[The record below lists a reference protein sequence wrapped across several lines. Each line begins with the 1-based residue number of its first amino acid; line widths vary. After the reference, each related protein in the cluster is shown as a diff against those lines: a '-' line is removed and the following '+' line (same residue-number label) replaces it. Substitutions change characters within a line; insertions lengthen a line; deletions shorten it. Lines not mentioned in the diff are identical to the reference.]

1 MVHDNDNPFAD
12 MEVDWENVEK
22 AKPGMSTGRMPPYP
36 AYRGVCVAFDDGS
49 GNMLDHQLLEPAGKN
64 KGIKISI
71 EVLEPGDVEGEAVK
85 GKSYE
90 HVFWISAAN
99 WPYVKRDAEAIL
111 GVDPKNPQELLKAV
125 WAGRTVEFGIKDE
138 TYNGFM
144 RSKATHFNPWT
155 PEKAAADGKKAD
167 GKSDPKKGA
176 DPKTQ
181 QKAAATGQKAAAGQ
195 QAKAAASKSDVD
207 F

>member
-1 MVHDNDNPFAD
+1 MSNENPFAD

-22 AKPGMSTGRMPPYP
+22 AKPGMSTGRIPPYP
-36 AYRGVCVAFDDGS
+36 AYRGVCVAFDAGDGS
-49 GNMLDHQLLEPAGKN
+49 MIDHQLLAPAGKN
-64 KGIKISI
+64 KGVKISI
-71 EVLEPGDVEGEAVK
+71 EILEPSDIEGEAVK

-111 GVDPKNPQELLKAV
+111 GAEPKNPQELLSAV

-144 RSKATHFNPWT
+144 RSKSTHFNAWA
-155 PEKAAADGKKAD
+155 PESAAEKKAD
-167 GKSDPKKGA
+167 PKEGKP
-176 DPKTQ
+176 
-181 QKAAATGQKAAAGQ
+181 KAADQKSASGSKPAPGKAGAATQKPAG
-195 QAKAAASKSDVD
+195 ASKALPD

>member
-1 MVHDNDNPFAD
+1 MSEKENPFAD

-22 AKPGMSTGRMPPYP
+22 AKPGMSTGRIPPYP
-36 AYRGVCVAFDDGS
+36 AYRGVCVAFDAGD
-49 GNMLDHQLLEPAGKN
+49 GNMIDHQLLEPAGKN

-71 EVLEPGDVEGEAVK
+71 EILEPSEIEGEAVK

-111 GVDPKNPQELLKAV
+111 GSEPKNPQALLSAV

-144 RSKATHFNPWT
+144 RSKSTHFNAWI
-155 PEKAAADGKKAD
+155 PENGETKKTD
-167 GKSDPKKGA
+167 
-176 DPKTQ
+176 
-181 QKAAATGQKAAAGQ
+181 QKAAAGQ
-195 QAKAAASKSDVD
+195 KKAVGAAAGAKATTGSKATASTKAKAAEEDIA

>member
-1 MVHDNDNPFAD
+1 MTSDNENPFAD

-22 AKPGMSTGRMPPYP
+22 AKPGMSTGRIPPYP

-64 KGIKISI
+64 KGVKISI
-71 EVLEPGDVEGEAVK
+71 EILEPSEIEGEAVK

-111 GVDPKNPQELLKAV
+111 GVDPKNPQALLSSV

-144 RSKATHFNPWT
+144 RSKSTHFNPWA
-155 PEKAAADGKKAD
+155 PEKATEGKKSEA
-167 GKSDPKKGA
+167 KTETKKAA
-176 DPKTQ
+176 DPKGQ
-181 QKAAATGQKAAAGQ
+181 QKAAEAGKKTEQKTSV
-195 QAKAAASKSDVD
+195 SKSNVD

>member
-1 MVHDNDNPFAD
+1 MSNENPFAD

-22 AKPGMSTGRMPPYP
+22 AKPGMSTGRIPPYP
-36 AYRGVCVAFDDGS
+36 AYRGVCVAFDAGDGS
-49 GNMLDHQLLEPAGKN
+49 MIDHQLLEPAGKN

-71 EVLEPGDVEGEAVK
+71 EILEPSDIEGEAVK

-111 GVDPKNPQELLKAV
+111 GAEPKNPQALLAAV

-144 RSKATHFNPWT
+144 RSKSTHFNAWA
-155 PEKAAADGKKAD
+155 PEKPGDKKAD
-167 GKSDPKKGA
+167 AKETQKKPADTKATQSGAKPAAGKAGA
-176 DPKTQ
+176 TT
-181 QKAAATGQKAAAGQ
+181 QKASGAAKN
-195 QAKAAASKSDVD
+195 VD

>member
-1 MVHDNDNPFAD
+1 MSEKENPFAD

-22 AKPGMSTGRMPPYP
+22 AKPGMSTGRIPPYP
-36 AYRGVCVAFDDGS
+36 AYRGVCVAFDAGD
-49 GNMLDHQLLEPAGKN
+49 GNMIDHQLLEPAGKN
-64 KGIKISI
+64 KGVKISI
-71 EVLEPGDVEGEAVK
+71 EILEPSEIEGEAVK

-111 GVDPKNPQELLKAV
+111 GSEPKNPQALLAAV

-144 RSKATHFNPWT
+144 RSKSTHFNFWI
-155 PEKAAADGKKAD
+155 PENAEAKKTD
-167 GKSDPKKGA
+167 
-176 DPKTQ
+176 
-181 QKAAATGQKAAAGQ
+181 QKAAAGQ
-195 QAKAAASKSDVD
+195 KKAESPAAGAKATAAGSKAVASTKAKAAEEDIA